1 MFRILGRYVFREV
14 VESALLGTLLATF
27 IIFLQY
33 ADKLFAALVSSN
45 NVSVGTVLALLGWTL
60 PPVLPLT
67 IPFGVLVGILIG
79 LGRMAADGEIVAMRA
94 AGVSS
99 RTVIA
104 PVLAFA
110 SLGMGMAAYAELRLT
125 PLAYRQST
133 HILNDILATQLSA
146 AIEPR
151 VFNENFPNKILYV
164 DDVVTGSVDKWRRV
178 FVADITPPEQ
188 RQNGMRDKADGPM
201 ITLAREAI
209 AVSDPRHNRI
219 ELTLEDYTQ
228 HEMGKDRRANDSSAP
243 YGVQALDAS
252 PPDLKTLRS
261 SAMNTR
267 ELMRYPRNGP
277 DYTEVQ
283 IELHKRFSLP
293 LACITLALVG
303 IPLGVATR
311 KGGKSAGYVIALF
324 LGFFC
329 YNLSSLALIGV
340 AKQHTLPVPVA
351 LWLPNAAFFVAG
363 VVFLYRMES
372 PGDRDLL
379 GGLNDVFG
387 RVTGL
392 FRAKRNAPRVEEVA
406 PGDEPAA
413 ASEIRAEPRTMRR
426 RLPLLPQI
434 LDTYLLSSFL
444 FYLAVMLASLV
455 SMLLVYNFFDLMGD
469 MVKNR
474 IPLSKM
480 FTYLFFLTPELIY
493 ELFPFGVLVAVLVQL
508 GVLSKQNEITAF
520 RACGVSLYR
529 LATPIL
535 VAGVLFSGGLFAFD
549 HYYVPG
555 ANLKQDALRDV
566 IKNRPTQTY
575 YRTDRKWIMGY
586 GAHRIYYYRYFDT
599 SAHVMLGVNVFELD
613 PRPGAF
619 RMQREIVAQR
629 ATWNPS
635 IRTWVF
641 ENGWSCTFDN
651 TACSHFTPFSE
662 NDPNQVATFPELT
675 EPPDYFLPQGMQ
687 EKQMTFLQLERLIG
701 ELEQRGYPTVKQH
714 VQLYLKFAAPLFALI
729 MAMIAVPFGFRVG
742 NRGAMAGIGQSLA
755 IGVSYRG
762 LGILFEK
769 VGDANLL
776 PPTMAA
782 FSPDVLFGLAGLY
795 LLLRMRS

>member
-1 MFRILGRYVFREV
+1 VT
-14 VESALLGTLLATF
+14 SALLGTLLATF

-45 NVSVGTVLALLGWTL
+45 NVGIGTVLALLGWTL

-99 RTVIA
+99 RKVIA
-104 PVLAFA
+104 PVLVFA
-110 SLGMGMAAYAELRLT
+110 TLGMALAAYAELRLT

-146 AIEPR
+146 EIEPR

-164 DDVVTGSVDKWRRV
+164 DDVLAGTVAKWKGV

-201 ITLAREAI
+201 ITLAREAV
-209 AVSDPRHNRI
+209 AVSDPHRNRI

-243 YGVQALDAS
+243 FGVQALDAS

-267 ELMRYPRNGP
+267 ELIRYPKYGP

-293 LACITLALVG
+293 VACITLALVG

-351 LWLPNAAFFVAG
+351 LWLPNAVFFVAG
-363 VVFLYRMES
+363 VIFLYRMES

-379 GGLNDVFG
+379 GWLNEVFG
-387 RVTGL
+387 RVKEL
-392 FRAKRNAPRVEEVA
+392 FRAKSRAHRVVDGAA
-406 PGDEPAA
+406 PGPVREVQ
-413 ASEIRAEPRTMRR
+413 AEPRSMAR

-434 LDTYLLSSFL
+434 LDTYLLQSFL
-444 FYLAVMLASLV
+444 FYLAMMLASLV

-469 MVKNR
+469 MVKNH
-474 IPLSKM
+474 ISLSKM

-529 LATPIL
+529 LAAPIL
-535 VAGVLFSGGLFAFD
+535 VAGVLFSGALFAFD

-586 GAHRIYYYRYFDT
+586 GAHRIYYYHYFDT

-619 RMQREIVAQR
+619 RLQREIVAQR
-629 ATWNPS
+629 ATWNPH

-641 ENGWSCTFDN
+641 ENGWTCTFED
-651 TACSHFTPFSE
+651 TSCSHFLPFSE
-662 NDPNQVATFPELT
+662 SDPTQVATFPELS

-687 EKQMTFLQLERLIG
+687 EKQMTFLQLERLIHD
-701 ELEQRGYPTVKQH
+701 LEQRGYPTGKQR

-782 FSPDVLFGLAGLY
+782 FSPDVIFGLAGLY

>member
-1 MFRILGRYVFREV
+1 
-14 VESALLGTLLATF
+14 
-27 IIFLQY
+27 
-33 ADKLFAALVSSN
+33 
-45 NVSVGTVLALLGWTL
+45 
-60 PPVLPLT
+60 
-67 IPFGVLVGILIG
+67 
-79 LGRMAADGEIVAMRA
+79 
-94 AGVSS
+94 
-99 RTVIA
+99 
-104 PVLAFA
+104 
-110 SLGMGMAAYAELRLT
+110 
-125 PLAYRQST
+125 
-133 HILNDILATQLSA
+133 
-146 AIEPR
+146 
-151 VFNENFPNKILYV
+151 
-164 DDVVTGSVDKWRRV
+164 
-178 FVADITPPEQ
+178 
-188 RQNGMRDKADGPM
+188 
-201 ITLAREAI
+201 
-209 AVSDPRHNRI
+209 
-219 ELTLEDYTQ
+219 
-228 HEMGKDRRANDSSAP
+228 
-243 YGVQALDAS
+243 
-252 PPDLKTLRS
+252 
-261 SAMNTR
+261 
-267 ELMRYPRNGP
+267 
-277 DYTEVQ
+277 
-283 IELHKRFSLP
+283 
-293 LACITLALVG
+293 
-303 IPLGVATR
+303 
-311 KGGKSAGYVIALF
+311 
-324 LGFFC
+324 
-329 YNLSSLALIGV
+329 
-340 AKQHTLPVPVA
+340 
-351 LWLPNAAFFVAG
+351 
-363 VVFLYRMES
+363 
-372 PGDRDLL
+372 
-379 GGLNDVFG
+379 
-387 RVTGL
+387 
-392 FRAKRNAPRVEEVA
+392 
-406 PGDEPAA
+406 
-413 ASEIRAEPRTMRR
+413 
-426 RLPLLPQI
+426 
-434 LDTYLLSSFL
+434 
-444 FYLAVMLASLV
+444 
-455 SMLLVYNFFDLMGD
+455 
-469 MVKNR
+469 
-474 IPLSKM
+474 
-480 FTYLFFLTPELIY
+480 
-493 ELFPFGVLVAVLVQL
+493 
-508 GVLSKQNEITAF
+508 
-520 RACGVSLYR
+520 VSLYR

-619 RMQREIVAQR
+619 RLQREIVAQR

-641 ENGWSCTFDN
+641 ENGWSCTFEN
-651 TACSHFTPFSE
+651 TSCSHFTPFSE